1 MSDVDPTRPAGAGV
15 ITLRPGPPAWF
26 VTVVAP
32 VVAIGLVG
40 ARAASSGL
48 SATSD
53 DPVSPWIIAVL
64 TIVVGVWLSYRSTT
78 QRAELRDAGL
88 VCRNLMTTFDVD
100 WDRVDELEVVRRGPL
115 VIVEIRVRS
124 LRRRL
129 RLGAATRFSGDDA
142 EAVLDMIRAHPAAGA
157 LLVEDQP

>member
-1 MSDVDPTRPAGAGV
+1 VSAADAARQAPPGP
-15 ITLRPGPPAWF
+15 IILHPGPPSWV

-32 VVAIGLVG
+32 VVAIGLVA
-40 ARAASSGL
+40 ARAATSGL

-64 TIVVGVWLSYRSTT
+64 TIVVGVWLSYRSTS
-78 QRAELRDAGL
+78 QRAELRDTGL

-100 WDRVDELEVVRRGPL
+100 WDRVEDLEVVRRGPL
-115 VIVEIRVRS
+115 VVVEIRVRS

-129 RLGAATRFSGDDA
+129 RLGAASRFAGDGADV
-142 EAVLDMIRAHPAAGA
+142 VLDMIRAHPVAGA
-157 LLVEDQP
+157 LLVDDGS